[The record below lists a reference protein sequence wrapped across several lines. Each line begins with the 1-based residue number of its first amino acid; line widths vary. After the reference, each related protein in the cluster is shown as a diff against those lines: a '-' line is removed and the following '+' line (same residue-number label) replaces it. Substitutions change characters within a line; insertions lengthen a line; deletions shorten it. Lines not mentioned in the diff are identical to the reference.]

1 MKPDS
6 QDVQQE
12 QEYLTIAA
20 RQRQVRKSTI
30 MLAVLFGIGLLCL
43 WFMIKKSMPQTARG
57 VVVNDEEKQIE
68 MALQRLTG
76 VRSEMSNRMDEI
88 VEKFYQ
94 FSDVQQVQVDDL
106 LKNPFKM
113 ERFLGNSWQIYRA
126 NESDIDPEIK
136 RQHQLR
142 KQAESMQLL
151 SIMQSVQGRACCMID
166 DKLLYEGDSIRGF
179 KVEQISNNF
188 VKLTAE
194 DLEVILKLSE

>member
-43 WFMIKKSMPQTARG
+43 WFMIKKSTPQTAMG

-68 MALQRLTG
+68 MALQRLPG

-88 VEKFYQ
+88 VKKFYQ

-113 ERFLGNSWQIYRA
+113 ERFLSNSWQIYRA

-151 SIMQSVQGRACCMID
+151 SIMQSAQGRACCMID